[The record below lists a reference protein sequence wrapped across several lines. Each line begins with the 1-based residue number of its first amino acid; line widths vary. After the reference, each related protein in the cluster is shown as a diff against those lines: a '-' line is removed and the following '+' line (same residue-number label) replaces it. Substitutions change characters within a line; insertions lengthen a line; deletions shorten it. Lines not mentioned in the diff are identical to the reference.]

1 VFVFENP
8 TVFSQ
13 VKTLM
18 DHINPSLVCTF
29 GQVKLASLVLLD
41 RLVDEGCLIYY
52 SGDYDPEG
60 LLIADKLKL
69 RYGNN
74 LILWR
79 YTEKDFTSAL
89 SGNPIETPRLK
100 KLQGLNDPLLIKLGE
115 SIQACG
121 RAGYQELLVEKYAE
135 DIKSLIK
142 LELA

>member
-1 VFVFENP
+1 MHFWP
-8 TVFSQ
+8 GKACLPSPARQ
-13 VKTLM
+13 V
-18 DHINPSLVCTF
+18 S
-29 GQVKLASLVLLD
+29 
-41 RLVDEGCLIYY
+41 